1 VIERLRRGYV
11 HAKNRIRRVRRPDA
25 PGRRGGRAWVPYL
38 LVVLAAAASL
48 AGLAVRPA
56 TGATQQ
62 PVDYVIIAGAAG
74 LRWDDLD
81 PKRTPT
87 LWQEA
92 SNGSIGWLSV
102 KSAHRTTCPNDG
114 WLTLGAGN
122 YAAWDTE
129 RVTGECPLSVPELTR
144 PDGYGANVTEQKTKV
159 DQNRDN
165 LPYGAVP
172 GALAESV
179 RCTSAVG
186 PGAAVAAARPF
197 GRVDK
202 YQPALP
208 ANPRKLLSDCVL
220 SIVDLGTIVGTGTQ
234 RESAVENADATL
246 AKLLA
251 FRPQRSLLIVA
262 GVADTDS
269 SSRLHVA
276 FAEGP
281 GWDGG
286 WLTSAGTG
294 RDGYLQLVDIAPTVL
309 SALSRPAPAK
319 LFSGRTATS
328 VPGRPGGLADAV
340 SGDHDADR
348 RAGAQQGIAE
358 KFFTLL
364 AAVQLLLFL
373 LVVPLMVRARR
384 HAGPRGPAAPRRLYI
399 EIVEVLLVAAAVAIP
414 AALVADAVPWWR
426 SGRPGLVFGAVTL
439 VLMTVGTAAIRLAPR
454 YPRTPWPMGAVG
466 AVGAVVVGADLLTG
480 ARLQLNGV
488 AGYSAIQGVRY
499 SGVGGVGLGVF
510 VAGTLVVA
518 GCLAQW
524 VRRPWRPVIVVLI
537 GGFAVIMVGSPYL
550 GADPVGAIAVTAGV
564 CVAAAISAGGWL
576 TLPRVAWAAL
586 AGLAVTI
593 GFAIMDLRRPALEQ
607 GSLGRFLSAL
617 ADGTGGPAM
626 QRAAAANGLSLLD
639 SPLTILA
646 VVGVLMLAFC
656 QFSPWGGLNRLFGL
670 HPALRAAGAGT
681 TVATLIAG
689 VLGGSALVVAGAAAA
704 AAVPT
709 AVLTTLRVLDH
720 AADRTRPDGESDGPG
735 GPGLSP
741 GGSDTRD
748 DQPRRAEPEDGVT
761 VESRGGRVP

>member
-1 VIERLRRGYV
+1 
-11 HAKNRIRRVRRPDA
+11 
-25 PGRRGGRAWVPYL
+25 
-38 LVVLAAAASL
+38 
-48 AGLAVRPA
+48 
-56 TGATQQ
+56 
-62 PVDYVIIAGAAG
+62 
-74 LRWDDLD
+74 
-81 PKRTPT
+81 
-87 LWQEA
+87 
-92 SNGSIGWLSV
+92 
-102 KSAHRTTCPNDG
+102 
-114 WLTLGAGN
+114 
-122 YAAWDTE
+122 
-129 RVTGECPLSVPELTR
+129 
-144 PDGYGANVTEQKTKV
+144 
-159 DQNRDN
+159 
-165 LPYGAVP
+165 
-172 GALAESV
+172 
-179 RCTSAVG
+179 
-186 PGAAVAAARPF
+186 
-197 GRVDK
+197 
-202 YQPALP
+202 
-208 ANPRKLLSDCVL
+208 
-220 SIVDLGTIVGTGTQ
+220 
-234 RESAVENADATL
+234 
-246 AKLLA
+246 
-251 FRPQRSLLIVA
+251 
-262 GVADTDS
+262 
-269 SSRLHVA
+269 
-276 FAEGP
+276 
-281 GWDGG
+281 
-286 WLTSAGTG
+286 
-294 RDGYLQLVDIAPTVL
+294 
-309 SALSRPAPAK
+309 
-319 LFSGRTATS
+319 
-328 VPGRPGGLADAV
+328 
-340 SGDHDADR
+340 
-348 RAGAQQGIAE
+348 
-358 KFFTLL
+358 
-364 AAVQLLLFL
+364 
-373 LVVPLMVRARR
+373 
-384 HAGPRGPAAPRRLYI
+384 
-399 EIVEVLLVAAAVAIP
+399 
-414 AALVADAVPWWR
+414 
-426 SGRPGLVFGAVTL
+426 VFGAATL
-439 VLMTVGTAAIRLAPR
+439 VLMTIGTAAVRLAPR
-454 YPRTPWPMGAVG
+454 YPRTLWPMGAVG
-466 AVGAVVVGADLLTG
+466 AVGAVVVGVDLLTG

-741 GGSDTRD
+741 GGDTRD